1 MAKAKKTKIEK
12 VEIPTEQIVPEF
24 GLASINQEK
33 YDECEWCFQF
43 DDNEPHVFAWT
54 DEDMGDDEPQV
65 QFTIS
70 NNANSNITF
79 THNDGKVFKIF
90 AREMTERGRE
100 MQQKQ
105 KLFTHESKNEET
117 AS

>member
-1 MAKAKKTKIEK
+1 MGKQLELFEDTHSFIKEPI
-12 VEIPTEQIVPEF
+12 
-24 GLASINQEK
+24 SIKHPNK
-33 YDECEWCFQF
+33 YEECEWCFQF
-43 DDNEPHVFAWT
+43 DNNEPQVFAWT

-70 NNANSNITF
+70 NNEHSNITF

-90 AREMTERGRE
+90 AREMTEKGRE

-105 KLFTHESKNEET
+105 KLFTHESKN
-117 AS
+117 